1 MSATSRWTSACLSDR
16 ELSACV
22 GPGTFIPP
30 HVIECADCR
39 GRRAQLVAD
48 AAVIRGYTVEAPSA
62 EALASLRAEVL
73 RATHQPAP
81 RARPALARWA
91 AAAAALL
98 VIGGAGAA
106 WWVTREVE
114 APPRWARIEDGAE
127 ARYQH
132 EVVRLGDHGV
142 VDEVVRLERGQIRV
156 RVEQLTAS
164 QRFRVVALGGDEV
177 EVRGT
182 TFDVAVDDGRLA
194 MVAVLE
200 GLVAVRRVGQP
211 VVWLESGDTWR
222 GERGTSAR
230 TRTSSGAGAATEAAA
245 NGDETKADG
254 DETKADGDETRASDS
269 TAPGSRRE
277 VPATSGARAHDPT
290 RGASVAGASD
300 HHARL
305 APRTGRPL
313 TPQTARSPMAT
324 TPDARAGAD
333 VEDSE
338 VAETSSTAVTAP
350 PVAAA
355 PVPPPDAGSVTP
367 DIPARTDPP
376 PSPRAAEPSHVTV
389 DLEAAEA
396 QFGWGWDALRERDYV
411 SAARYFGQ
419 AELLAGADALAEDA
433 AYWRAMALHDARHAA
448 LDRALELYVV
458 RYPSAPR
465 WATVA
470 LLRAERLLAA
480 GRQAEARPLLTRVAQ
495 DPDYVRAR
503 RAKELLSELR

>member
-1 MSATSRWTSACLSDR
+1 MSATSRWTSECLSDR
-16 ELSACV
+16 ELSSCV

-39 GRRAQLVAD
+39 RRRAQLVAD
-48 AAVIRGYTVEAPSA
+48 AAVLRGYTVEAPSA

-73 RATHQPAP
+73 RAAHQPAQ
-81 RARPALARWA
+81 RVRPPLARWA
-91 AAAAALL
+91 AAAAVLLAL
-98 VIGGAGAA
+98 GGAGVA
-106 WWVTREVE
+106 WWITREVE
-114 APPRWARIEDGAE
+114 APRWARIEDGAD

-142 VDEVVRLERGQIRV
+142 VDEIVRLERGRIRV
-156 RVEQLTAS
+156 RVDHLTAS
-164 QRFRVVALGGDEV
+164 QRFRVLALHGDEV

-222 GERGTSAR
+222 GERGAAAR
-230 TRTSSGAGAATEAAA
+230 AKTSSGASAASDPAAGGAEAAA
-245 NGDETKADG
+245 GDAT
-254 DETKADGDETRASDS
+254 
-269 TAPGSRRE
+269 TAAEPRPEATATPGARDR
-277 VPATSGARAHDPT
+277 PRGTSGAA
-290 RGASVAGASD
+290 ASD
-300 HHARL
+300 LRARL

-313 TPQTARSPMAT
+313 AAETARSHVAR
-324 TPDARAGAD
+324 TPDEPEAA
-333 VEDSE
+333 V
-338 VAETSSTAVTAP
+338 VAPDAAATSSTAASTP

-355 PVPPPDAGSVTP
+355 PQPTPDAGSVTP
-367 DIPARTDPP
+367 DIPARTDTPSSPP
-376 PSPRAAEPSHVTV
+376 APEPSRVTV

-396 QFGWGWDALRERDYV
+396 QFGWGWEALRQRDYV
-411 SAARYFGQ
+411 TAARAFGK

-433 AYWRAMALHDARHAA
+433 SYWRAMALHDAQHEA
-448 LDRALELYVV
+448 LDRALEAYVV

-480 GRQAEARPLLTRVAQ
+480 GRKAEARPLLTRVAQ

-503 RAKELLSELR
+503 RAKELLAELR